1 MDTNFVPIHNC
12 TVSHSK
18 RPYNHCCE
26 NLKIHFKVYET
37 ILVLYQTCG
46 THNAIE
52 DSVFWEVMLCISC
65 MVPDVKKDGKTLLG
79 LLDP

>member
-1 MDTNFVPIHNC
+1 MDTNFVSIHNC

-18 RPYNHCCE
+18 RQHNYCCE
-26 NLKIHFKVYET
+26 NLKIHVKVYET
-37 ILVLYQTCG
+37 ILVLYQTRG
-46 THNAIE
+46 THNAVG
-52 DSVFWEVMLCISC
+52 DSVFWEATLCTSS